1 MKAKKYSKGGE
12 IDPPKRKALEAKGD
26 FYQSLEPEYKK
37 VYIKH
42 LDDAI
47 NRGVSVSDAAS
58 SAVYQVNKVK
68 EEAKQAK
75 QNIADFAKDR
85 KYSKGGIMKAKKYK
99 AGGVFPPAIKK
110 LREKAAAKKATPKY
124 KDSLDEVTVTAKAP
138 KEWEKK
144 AAEAFVNS
152 NRPSRVSDY
161 AVSAVE
167 NVDYPNSA
175 GKEIKEKAYA
185 LRDDTAKRLGVKN
198 KANIFT
204 SGKNTRSWNKALKK
218 AGYRK

>member
-85 KYSKGGIMKAKKYK
+85 KYSKGGIMKAKKKTYSK
-99 AGGVFPPAIKK
+99 GGKMMKYLKGGQIKLDANK
-110 LREKAAAKKATPKY
+110 DGKITGSDFMMLRKK
-124 KDSLDEVTVTAKAP
+124 
-138 KEWEKK
+138 
-144 AAEAFVNS
+144 
-152 NRPSRVSDY
+152 
-161 AVSAVE
+161 
-167 NVDYPNSA
+167 
-175 GKEIKEKAYA
+175 
-185 LRDDTAKRLGVKN
+185 
-198 KANIFT
+198 
-204 SGKNTRSWNKALKK
+204 
-218 AGYRK
+218 

>member
-1 MKAKKYSKGGE
+1 MKAKKKS
-12 IDPPKRKALEAKGD
+12 
-26 FYQSLEPEYKK
+26 YK
-37 VYIKH
+37 
-42 LDDAI
+42 
-47 NRGVSVSDAAS
+47 S
-58 SAVYQVNKVK
+58 
-68 EEAKQAK
+68 
-75 QNIADFAKDR
+75 
-85 KYSKGGIMKAKKYK
+85 GGI
-99 AGGVFPPAIKK
+99 FPPAIKK
-110 LREKAAAKKATPKY
+110 LKEKAAEKKAKKSEPAY

-152 NRPSRVSDY
+152 NRASRVSDY
-161 AVSAVE
+161 AVSAAE
-167 NVDYPNSA
+167 NSDYYDA

-204 SGKNTRSWNKALKK
+204 SRKNTKSWNKALKK

>member
-1 MKAKKYSKGGE
+1 MIAKRGDKYVILSKKGKQLGEYGSKEEATKRLKQIEYFKMKAKKKM
-12 IDPPKRKALEAKGD
+12 
-26 FYQSLEPEYKK
+26 YK
-37 VYIKH
+37 
-42 LDDAI
+42 D
-47 NRGVSVSDAAS
+47 
-58 SAVYQVNKVK
+58 
-68 EEAKQAK
+68 
-75 QNIADFAKDR
+75 
-85 KYSKGGIMKAKKYK
+85 GGI
-99 AGGVFPPAIKK
+99 FPPAIKK
-110 LREKAAAKKATPKY
+110 LREKAAAKKAEKAKPTY
-124 KDSLDEVTVTAKAP
+124 RGMTDEVTVTAKAP
-138 KEWEKK
+138 KEWEKR

-152 NRPSRVSDY
+152 NRPSRVSNY

-204 SGKNTRSWNKALKK
+204 SGKNTRAWNKALKK